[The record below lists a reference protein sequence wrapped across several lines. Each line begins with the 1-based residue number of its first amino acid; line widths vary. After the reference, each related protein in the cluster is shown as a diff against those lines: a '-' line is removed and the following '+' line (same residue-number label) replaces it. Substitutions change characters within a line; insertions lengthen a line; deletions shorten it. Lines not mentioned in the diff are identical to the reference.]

1 MIGTLLNYRQLYF
14 FVLILISTMFSSC
27 EGETL
32 ETVAP
37 HEAMT
42 EQKLMDHIKARRP
55 NAEFKKDANGE
66 YLKPDPANA
75 IHFKNLEELDAFFDE
90 MEMHEQDTSGIVKEE
105 PIN

>member
-1 MIGTLLNYRQLYF
+1 MRNALLNCRKSYS
-14 FVLILISTMFSSC
+14 LILVLVAISFSAC

-55 NAEFKKDANGE
+55 NAEFKKNANGE

-90 MEMHEQDTSGIVKEE
+90 MEMHEQSSSNIISEE
-105 PIN
+105 PVK